1 MNSVGDRIVDLF
13 FQILALSV
21 PLLLALIMASKAR
34 AVVLGT
40 VWVWII
46 MVTACQYKLATDPN
60 YDSFAPGIA
69 WIAGWVPGLIY
80 STMCVL
86 AAAVVKSL
94 VRRVNTRP
102 TPNR

>member
-1 MNSVGDRIVDLF
+1 MKSAGDRIVDSL

-21 PLLLALIMASKAR
+21 PPLLALIMASRAR

-46 MVTACQYKLATDPN
+46 MVTACQYRLATDPN
-60 YDSFAPGIA
+60 YDSFAPSIA
-69 WIAGWVPGLIY
+69 WIAGWVPGLVY

-86 AAAVVKSL
+86 AAVIVKSL
-94 VRRVNTRP
+94 VRRVNARP
-102 TPNR
+102 TSNR

>member
-1 MNSVGDRIVDLF
+1 MDLL

-21 PLLLALIMASKAR
+21 PLLLALIIAGRAR

-40 VWVWII
+40 IWVWII
-46 MVTACQYKLATDPN
+46 MVTACQYRLATDPN

-69 WIAGWVPGLIY
+69 WIAGWVPGLVY

-94 VRRVNTRP
+94 VRRVNPRP
-102 TPNR
+102 TSNR